1 MRKTIKANDL
11 RIKGISVIKN
21 VLNVLPEAFI
31 SVYGKKRYVVIEIER
46 FQYLRNCELDAAL
59 LEAKEDQEGETDRPP
74 ERIEERMRR

>member
-11 RIKGISVIKN
+11 RIKGVSVIKN

-59 LEAKEDQEGETDRPP
+59 LEAKEDQESGPDRPP